1 MPLAC
6 LKNDGMGLVLL
17 FILFMQSLC
26 FYLRY
31 RFLFALRLGT
41 VLYHHFH
48 IVKRNVLNFVGP
60 FRYNLRVLFINAG
73 NPFSENIPF
82 AVGDQVVRYD
92 VFNTSKPEPEC
103 PRRVKHFH
111 NVMRIRIRDSN
122 VNALVI
128 VVLNYAQMNRT
139 CVRPYYFQHVI
150 VHDFFIHIEFIVHD
164 VRDSIVRDVSIV
176 RDSIIRDSIV
186 RDSIVRDSI
195 VRHIKRGSA
204 QRTRGIGGCF
214 VPFQQARHAKQVPAH
229 GVRVSVISKPGSTN
243 PALSG

>member
-1 MPLAC
+1 
-6 LKNDGMGLVLL
+6 
-17 FILFMQSLC
+17 MQSLC

-31 RFLFALRLGT
+31 SFLVALHLGT
-41 VLYHHFH
+41 VLYEHYH
-48 IVKRNVLNFVGP
+48 IVKRNVLDFVGP
-60 FRYNLRVLFINAG
+60 FRDNLRVLFINPG

-92 VFNTSKPEPEC
+92 VFNSSKPEPEC
-103 PRRVKHFH
+103 ARRVKHFH

-128 VVLNYAQMNRT
+128 VIALFFLNYAQMNRT

-150 VHDFFIHIEFIVHD
+150 VHDFFIHIEFIVH
-164 VRDSIVRDVSIV
+164 RDSIV
-176 RDSIIRDSIV
+176 RDSIV

-195 VRHIKRGSA
+195 VRHIKWGSA
-204 QRTRGIGGCF
+204 QRTRGIGVCF

-229 GVRVSVISKPGSTN
+229 GVRVSVISNRRSAN
-243 PALSG
+243 SALSS